1 MQKKPMERFSL
12 QSPRMKVLVPA
23 VLFTALLLFGLG
35 VFMGLRAKASLSADL
50 ASKAESMAAFLERAG
65 IPYVLKLDY
74 ASLEGIVARAVKDP
88 EVEFVV
94 YYDAQGNVL
103 TRTGQ
108 RRSVSENALF
118 KEREL
123 KDPSSQA
130 VIGRLMC
137 AFSRPGLESQSRQD
151 LVTLTAALG
160 GGGLMVVMFLV
171 CVIRRR
177 TRSSDPATEEIVLRS
192 KPAAIVSPSP
202 SFRPHEVAPLG
213 KADLE

>member
-1 MQKKPMERFSL
+1 
-12 QSPRMKVLVPA
+12 
-23 VLFTALLLFGLG
+23 
-35 VFMGLRAKASLSADL
+35 
-50 ASKAESMAAFLERAG
+50 MAASVVRAG

-94 YYDAQGNVL
+94 YYDALGNVL
-103 TRTGQ
+103 TRTSPK
-108 RRSVSENALF
+108 RSVSQNALF

-130 VIGRLMC
+130 VIGRMMC
-137 AFSRPGLESQSRQD
+137 AFSRSGFDSQSRQD

-177 TRSSDPATEEIVLRS
+177 TRASDPATDEIALCS

-213 KADLE
+213 KADLI